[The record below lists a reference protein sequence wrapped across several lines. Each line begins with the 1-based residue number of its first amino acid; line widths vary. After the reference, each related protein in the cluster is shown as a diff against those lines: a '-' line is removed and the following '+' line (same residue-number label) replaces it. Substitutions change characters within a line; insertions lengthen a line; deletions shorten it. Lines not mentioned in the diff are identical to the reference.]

1 MSTPPP
7 RSIKRRILQSLLMVL
22 MVVTAI
28 SVAAASLTSYPT
40 VERRP
45 RQQSPHQVI
54 DREFSATLT
63 AIDEQIA
70 DMAATVGLETAPPAD
85 NLTVARRL
93 SLALVG
99 SGLSLEE
106 IRALELLPKAE
117 QLQWWT
123 EYLLAD
129 SRWSDYF
136 AERFTRAFVGTNDG
150 PFLLFRRRKLTA
162 WIAEQFHE
170 GVAYDKI
177 VYSMLSSEGLWT
189 DTPQV
194 NFVTATMD
202 NANQGR
208 GDPIRL
214 AGRTARVFLAQ
225 RIDCVQC
232 HDDFLDQL
240 NFGQKAQPIPGTQ
253 EHFHQLAAFYSGT
266 ALADPVFRGIKED
279 NRPYRYQF
287 LGDKEEQEVQ
297 PAVPFS
303 AELLP
308 AEGKPRQRLAAWVT
322 HRDNH
327 AFARATVNRVWALM
341 FSRPLVEPVDSIPLY
356 EPVPQVLDTLA
367 NDFVQHGFD
376 LRRLIRLIAATSA
389 FQRDSRADFQVS
401 EAHERVWSV
410 FPLTQLRPEQ
420 VAGSMFQANKL
431 AAIDGSSSIVTRL
444 TVFGDRQEFLKRF
457 GDRGEDEFESDAVTI
472 TQRLVM
478 MNGNLVAERTK
489 VDLVSNAATRIAAI
503 VVQDAQAVELLSL
516 SVLNRRPTAREL
528 ESFGQHLAGT
538 QRQSRQRAL
547 SDIAWAMINST
558 EFSWNH

>member
-1 MSTPPP
+1 MSDTHQH
-7 RSIKRRILQSLLMVL
+7 SLKRRILQPMLMGIAVL
-22 MVVTAI
+22 SAI
-28 SVAAASLTSYPT
+28 TLAAACLTSHPAIELKPT
-40 VERRP
+40 QISSSTQRAGDFHTTL
-45 RQQSPHQVI
+45 STI
-54 DREFSATLT
+54 DAQL
-63 AIDEQIA
+63 ADLAQADE
-70 DMAATVGLETAPPAD
+70 LETAPVAD

-106 IRALELLPKAE
+106 LRALESIPAPQ

-123 EYLLAD
+123 DYLLAD
-129 SRWSDYF
+129 KRWSDYF
-136 AERFTRAFVGTNDG
+136 AERFTRAYVGTNDG

-162 WIAEQFHE
+162 WLSEQFRE
-170 GVAYDKI
+170 GIAYDK
-177 VYSMLSSEGLWT
+177 VVHSMLSSEGLWT

-202 NANQGR
+202 DANQGR

-232 HDDFLDQL
+232 HDDFLGQL
-240 NFGQKAQPIPGTQ
+240 NFGRQDHPTSGTQ
-253 EHFHQLAAFYSGT
+253 QHFHQLAAFYAGT
-266 ALADPVFRGIKED
+266 ALADPVFGGIVED
-279 NRPYRYQF
+279 DQQYRYQF
-287 LGDKEEQEVQ
+287 LGDSQDQEVR

-303 AELLP
+303 PELLP

-322 HRDNH
+322 HPDNR

-356 EPVPQVLDTLA
+356 DPVPSVLDTLA
-367 NDFVQHGFD
+367 ADFIEHKFD
-376 LRRLIRLIAATSA
+376 LRRLIRLIAASTA

-401 EAHERVWSV
+401 EAHERAWSV

-420 VAGSMFQANKL
+420 VAGSLFQANKL

-444 TVFGDRQEFLKRF
+444 VVFGDMQDFLKRF
-457 GDRGEDEFESDAVTI
+457 GDRGEDEFASDAVTI

-489 VDLVSNAATRIAAI
+489 VDLVNNAASRIAAI
-503 VVQDAQAVELLSL
+503 VADDPRAIELISL
-516 SVLNRRPTAREL
+516 SVLNRRPTEREL
-528 ESFGQHLAGT
+528 STFTAHIAGT
-538 QRQSRQRAL
+538 KQKSRQRAL
-547 SDIAWAMINST
+547 GDVAWAMVNST